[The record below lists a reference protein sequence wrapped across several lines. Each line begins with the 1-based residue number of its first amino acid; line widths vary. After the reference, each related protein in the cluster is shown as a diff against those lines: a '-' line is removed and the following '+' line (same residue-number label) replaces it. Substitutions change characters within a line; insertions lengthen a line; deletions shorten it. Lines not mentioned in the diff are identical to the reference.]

1 MTKQNIF
8 KLCVDI
14 DVGSHMTQE
23 RLKNG
28 NTSGYNVG
36 FREAFRV
43 EMKMPWT
50 YVNVIECNYLVKK
63 AIF

>member
-1 MTKQNIF
+1 MAKQNVF

-14 DVGSHMTQE
+14 DAGSHMTQG

-43 EMKMPWT
+43 ETEMPWT
-50 YVNVIECNYLVKK
+50 YM
-63 AIF
+63 